1 MHGCDLNTM
10 LRYGWPILSIL
21 LVMSVF
27 SITVMVDRWL
37 TMRRGR
43 MDAKTF
49 IAKVNRIVRDQ
60 SVAAAHDYCRN
71 RPQPVAAVAAAVMAQ
86 AGGRED
92 KERALQHAMQEQI
105 RMMESYVPILATIA
119 SAAPFIGL
127 YGTITG
133 IIRAFSDIASN
144 VGGGPEVVAAGIA
157 EALVTTAGGLLVAIP
172 ALVGY
177 NYFVRQIQRETDAI
191 DIAIY
196 DLIETLCEK
205 RTSGL

>member
-1 MHGCDLNTM
+1 MQGFDLNTM
-10 LRYGWPILSIL
+10 LMHGWPVLSVL
-21 LVMSVF
+21 LMMSVF
-27 SITVMVDRWL
+27 SVTVIVDRWL
-37 TMRRGR
+37 TMRRGHV
-43 MDAKTF
+43 DAKAF

-71 RPQPVAAVAAAVMAQ
+71 RPQPVAAVAAAMMAQ

-105 RMMESYVPILATIA
+105 RLMESYVPILGTIA
-119 SAAPFIGL
+119 SSAPFVGL
-127 YGTITG
+127 FGTVVG

-172 ALVGY
+172 ALIGY

-191 DIAIY
+191 DIAVY
-196 DLIETLCEK
+196 DLVETLCEE
-205 RTSGL
+205 RTPRP